1 MRYLSPLKFTKK
13 NTTKTHSHG
22 LIQSLQHFIT
32 ILQMDKEFGK
42 LLEPRL
48 PKWFR
53 KNTKSQDTAS
63 TIVGKEGT
71 EAEDEEDR
79 APIYFILK
87 VFLEGLYDE
96 NCNLSKLRGC
106 DHILQTIWSDV
117 RSYYFSTRFIS
128 TIDLPDGR
136 RCYYLS
142 HFHTEESILKK
153 EEERRIR
160 NKKKANMHKLTYLK

>member
-71 EAEDEEDR
+71 EAED
-79 APIYFILK
+79 
-87 VFLEGLYDE
+87 GQGT
-96 NCNLSKLRGC
+96 NL
-106 DHILQTIWSDV
+106 
-117 RSYYFSTRFIS
+117 
-128 TIDLPDGR
+128 
-136 RCYYLS
+136 
-142 HFHTEESILKK
+142 FHTESVS
-153 EEERRIR
+153 
-160 NKKKANMHKLTYLK
+160 